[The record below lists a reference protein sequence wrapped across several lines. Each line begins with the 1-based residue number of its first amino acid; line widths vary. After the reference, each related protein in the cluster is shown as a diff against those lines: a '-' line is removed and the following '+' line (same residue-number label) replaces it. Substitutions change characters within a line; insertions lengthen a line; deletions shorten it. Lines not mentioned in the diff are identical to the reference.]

1 MALSISPINP
11 TIAAQAALLDVALQ
25 PGTVVTA
32 QVLKLLDASLVR
44 LAIQSLTLDIATTIP
59 LQPGQT
65 LQLAVTQTKDGLSL
79 TPIRSDPNAVV
90 ANQAS
95 ANPVV
100 ANDTLAT
107 PRDAAVIL
115 DDIPLAPKLFESG
128 LAAPK
133 SPAQVD
139 PARVGLSPVEL
150 RAVAVAAQT
159 AVTKQSGLS
168 PLFANLS
175 TAVASGNLPQPV
187 VNAAAQLLALRQPSG
202 KQFSGADLK
211 AAFTASGLLLE
222 PSLAAGLSSP
232 AMPDMKAALVV
243 LRQALATWLGEPASN
258 ALAQTKAAVAQPLV
272 ASQGDAKSQPAA
284 ATMTSTRSPNTPI
297 PTAPQ
302 GPAIADS
309 ALTQTD
315 IADSAVL
322 VEKLLAAS
330 PSANATRGGV
340 RDDPAPLSRN
350 ITTPPP
356 FRDASPV
363 AQSVAMPTLARDAE
377 PVVIAQ
383 QLIADTD
390 GALARQTLLQIA
402 SLPDRV
408 DVAMPR
414 QDATQPRWNFEIPFV
429 TPRGTAMA
437 QFEIARDGSGN
448 DAEAAKRVW
457 RARFSL
463 DIEPAGPVHALI
475 SFSGDTTSVKMWAER
490 PATAA
495 QLRANATQLGASL
508 DRADL
513 KAGDIIVADGT
524 PTRAQAPSAGHFLN
538 RAS

>member
-32 QVLKLLDASLVR
+32 QVLKLLDANLVR

-79 TPIRSDPNAVV
+79 TPIRSDSNVVV

-95 ANPVV
+95 ANSTI
-100 ANDTLAT
+100 ANDGRAT

-115 DDIPLAPKLFESG
+115 DDIPLAPKLLESG
-128 LAAPK
+128 LGAPK
-133 SPAQVD
+133 SPSQVD
-139 PARVGLSPVEL
+139 PSRIVLSSVEL

-187 VNAAAQLLALRQPSG
+187 VNAAAQLLALRQSSG
-202 KQFSGADLK
+202 KEFSGADLK
-211 AAFTASGLLLE
+211 AAFAASGLLLE

-243 LRQALATWLGEPASN
+243 LRQALATWLGEPASD
-258 ALAQTKAAVAQPLV
+258 AQAKAAVAQPLV
-272 ASQGDAKSQPAA
+272 ASQGDAKLQPSP
-284 ATMTSTRSPNTPI
+284 ATMTSARSPNNPI
-297 PTAPQ
+297 PIAPQ

-309 ALTQTD
+309 TLTQTD
-315 IADSAVL
+315 IADPVVI
-322 VEKLLAAS
+322 VEKILAAS
-330 PSANATRGGV
+330 PTANATRGSA
-340 RDDPAPLSRN
+340 RDDPTPLSRN

-377 PVVIAQ
+377 PVLIVR

-437 QFEIARDGSGN
+437 QFEIARDGTGN

-513 KAGDIIVADGT
+513 KTGDIIVADGT